1 MDLLEDYIVIKSL
14 FKNYD
19 QTQAIKG
26 LDLQVHK
33 GEIFGFLGPN
43 GAGKTTTIRIM
54 TTLAKPTSGTV
65 NIAGF
70 DVVKQ
75 AGEVKKI
82 IGVVQQHISLDLDL
96 TIRENMEFHARLHG
110 LSANERKQRIDELL
124 EYVELTKQ
132 ADSMVERLSGGMK
145 KRASIVIA
153 LIHQPK
159 VLILDEPTGGLD
171 AQSRRS
177 LWELVRRLNANGTTI
192 FLTTHYIEEAEALC
206 DRIGIMHHGN
216 LIALDT
222 PKALCS
228 KLGPVAVESIGNNKE
243 TKYRFFADRATAN
256 SYAQTISAE
265 TKTVTVRDTNLEDV
279 FVELTG
285 QKVGST

>member
-1 MDLLEDYIVIKSL
+1 MDLLEEFIVIKSL
-14 FKNYD
+14 VKNYE
-19 QTQAIKG
+19 QTKAIQG

-70 DVVKQ
+70 DVVKE

-110 LSANERKQRIDELL
+110 LSAHDRKQRINELL
-124 EYVELTKQ
+124 QYVELTKQ

-159 VLILDEPTGGLD
+159 VLVLDEPTGGLD

-177 LWELVRRLNANGTTI
+177 LWDLVRRLNANGTTI

-228 KLGPVAVESIGNNKE
+228 KLGPIAVESIGNNKE
-243 TKYRFFADRATAN
+243 TKYRFFADRAAAN
-256 SYAQTISAE
+256 SYSQTISTE

-285 QKVGST
+285 QKVGGT

>member
-1 MDLLEDYIVIKSL
+1 
-14 FKNYD
+14 
-19 QTQAIKG
+19 
-26 LDLQVHK
+26 
-33 GEIFGFLGPN
+33 
-43 GAGKTTTIRIM
+43 
-54 TTLAKPTSGTV
+54 
-65 NIAGF
+65 
-70 DVVKQ
+70 
-75 AGEVKKI
+75 
-82 IGVVQQHISLDLDL
+82 
-96 TIRENMEFHARLHG
+96 MEFHARLHG
-110 LSANERKQRIDELL
+110 LSAQERKRRIDELL

-132 ADSMVERLSGGMK
+132 ADSMVDRLSGGMK

-159 VLILDEPTGGLD
+159 VLVLDEPTGGLD

-228 KLGPVAVESIGNNKE
+228 KLGSVAVESLGTNKE
-243 TKYRFFADRATAN
+243 TKYRFFADRTAAN
-256 SYAQTISAE
+256 SYVQTISAE
-265 TKTVTVRDTNLEDV
+265 TKTVTVRETNLEDV

-285 QKVGST
+285 QKVGGT

>member
-1 MDLLEDYIVIKSL
+1 VDLLEDYIVIKSL
-14 FKNYD
+14 VKNYD
-19 QTQAIKG
+19 ETQAIKG

-96 TIRENMEFHARLHG
+96 TTRENMEFHARLHG
-110 LSANERKQRIDELL
+110 LSAHERKQRIDELL
-124 EYVELTKQ
+124 QYVELTKQ
-132 ADSMVERLSGGMK
+132 ADSMVDRLSGGMK

-159 VLILDEPTGGLD
+159 VLFLDEPTGGLD

-177 LWELVRRLNANGTTI
+177 LWDLVRRLNANGTTI

-228 KLGPVAVESIGNNKE
+228 KLGPIAVESIENNKE
-243 TKYRFFADRATAN
+243 TKYRFFTDRAAAN
-256 SYAQTISAE
+256 SYAQTISAKA
-265 TKTVTVRDTNLEDV
+265 KTVTVRDTNLEDV

-285 QKVGST
+285 QKVGGT